1 MNVPYI
7 RLREDF
13 DLLPFDCG
21 DKDLNEFLMKDALNY
36 QRGLFA
42 VTYLLENDKDT
53 ILYFSLS
60 NDKLS
65 AIETSKSFWRK
76 VKNTIPHEKHRKD
89 FPAVKIGRFAVGT
102 KYQHSEEHWGTI
114 TMNFIKEWMI
124 SDNKTGCRFITVD
137 AYKQAVPFYQRN
149 DFDFMGR
156 EEQQRFEAD
165 KDNPDSDSTYAM
177 YFDLSKLCS

>member
-7 RLREDF
+7 RLSEDF
-13 DLLPFDCG
+13 ALLPFDCG
-21 DKDLNEFLMKDALNY
+21 NKDLNEFLMKDALDY

-65 AIETSKSFWRK
+65 VIETTKSFWRK

-102 KYQHSEEHWGTI
+102 QYQNSQEHWGTA

-137 AYKQAVPFYQRN
+137 AYKQAVTFYQKN
-149 DFDFMGR
+149 GFDFMGSD
-156 EEQQRFEAD
+156 EQRRYECD
-165 KDNPDSDSTYAM
+165 KENPDSDGTYAM
-177 YFDLSKLCS
+177 YFDLSKLR

>member
-21 DKDLNEFLMKDALNY
+21 DKVLNEFLMKDALNY

-65 AIETSKSFWRK
+65 AIETSKSFWCK

-156 EEQQRFEAD
+156 EEPQRFEAD